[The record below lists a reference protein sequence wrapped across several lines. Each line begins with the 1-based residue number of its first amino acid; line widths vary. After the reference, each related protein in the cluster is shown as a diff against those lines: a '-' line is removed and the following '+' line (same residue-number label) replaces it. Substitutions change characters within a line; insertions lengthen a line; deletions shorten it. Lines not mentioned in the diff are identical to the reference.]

1 MYNVFSRAQ
10 SRAIGIEPALLQSSL
25 ACCLI
30 RVARGIYAVAA
41 DCSHPAH
48 ARLRYFLEDPALF
61 LARSR
66 GAAPDRARPH
76 PGTLSRWERDRL
88 DHVGWLA
95 CTGRIAPGDIVSH
108 RSAAMVHDLPLLPG
122 RLTRLEVSSP
132 HGRITTPGL
141 RRRERVIAD
150 EDIVEAHPIGSLRVT
165 SRARTVVD
173 LIRDCGTETG
183 IMAAE
188 CFLGRPGTD
197 EHGRPGRFPL
207 PAAVR
212 QRRKAVLCDAAG
224 RLLDGWGAARLRR
237 VLDLG
242 TGLSES
248 PAEALALLGFHS
260 VSIGDVVQQAE
271 LYTDQGAFI
280 GRVDFLLER
289 LGLVI
294 EVDGESKYRASG
306 TILMD
311 RRALLRE
318 KRRENAIRA
327 LGFRVLRLEW
337 ADVIDPQRFV
347 AALRSVGALR

>member
-10 SRAIGIEPALLQSSL
+10 ARAIGIEPAVLQSSL

-41 DCSHPAH
+41 DCSRLAH
-48 ARLRYFLEDPALF
+48 GRLRYFLDDPALL

-66 GAAPDRARPH
+66 GAAPDRAQPH

-95 CTGRIAPGDIVSH
+95 CTGRIAPEDVVSH

-132 HGRITTPGL
+132 CGRITTPGL

-150 EDIVEAHPIGSLRVT
+150 VDVVEAHPIGSLRVT

-173 LIRDCGTETG
+173 LVRDCGTETG

-188 CFLGRPGTD
+188 CYLGRPGTD
-197 EHGRPGRFPL
+197 EHGHPGRFPL
-207 PAAVR
+207 PVTAR
-212 QRRKAVLCDAAG
+212 QRRKAVLCGAAD
-224 RLLDGWGAARLRR
+224 RLVGGWGAARLRR

-260 VSIGDVVQQAE
+260 LGIGVVQQAE
-271 LYTDQGAFI
+271 LYTEQGAFVA
-280 GRVDFLLER
+280 RVDFLSER

-294 EVDGESKYRASG
+294 EVDGESKYRAPG
-306 TILMD
+306 TVLMD

-327 LGFRVLRLEW
+327 LGLRVLRLEW

-347 AALRSVGALR
+347 AALRRVGALR

>member
-10 SRAIGIEPALLQSSL
+10 ARAIGIEPAVLQSAL

-41 DCSHPAH
+41 DCSLPAH
-48 ARLRYFLEDPALF
+48 GRLRYFLDDPALF
-61 LARSR
+61 LTRSR
-66 GAAPDRARPH
+66 GAVPDRAQPH

-95 CTGRIAPGDIVSH
+95 CTGRIAPDDVVSH

-132 HGRITTPGL
+132 RGRITTPGL

-150 EDIVEAHPIGSLRVT
+150 EDVVEAHPIGSFRVT

-188 CFLGRPGTD
+188 CYLGRPGTD

-207 PAAVR
+207 PATAR

-224 RLLDGWGAARLRR
+224 RLLGGWGAARLRR
-237 VLDLG
+237 VLGLG
-242 TGLSES
+242 VGLSES

-260 VSIGDVVQQAE
+260 LGIGVVQQAE
-271 LYTDQGAFI
+271 LYTEQGAFVA
-280 GRVDFLLER
+280 RVDFLSER

-294 EVDGESKYRASG
+294 EVDGESKYRAPG
-306 TILMD
+306 TVLMD
-311 RRALLRE
+311 RRVLLRE

-337 ADVIDPQRFV
+337 ADVVDPQRLV
-347 AALRSVGALR
+347 AALRSVGAVR